1 MRIIGFLASNLVVCT
16 GAHRSVNPARGRHSR
31 SMCSMFFTH
40 QRTPPPQ
47 NCGTGNRKIL
57 QTSSASA
64 AHHAGHA
71 RKRRRARRH
80 RAAQNKKSQLSRIAR
95 HHGGRLS
102 FHIHEIPHPH
112 SLPFHAPQS
121 IARTRVRPNAHQRA
135 AKLGRNAAE
144 LVFLVPFGVGT
155 LYTVNPSLK
164 KTFIQFIFAQNNP
177 AAPTTTPRTEHRA
190 ILFIYL
196 GLL

>member
-1 MRIIGFLASNLVVCT
+1 MRIIGFLASNLAVCT
-16 GAHRSVNPARGRHSR
+16 GAHRSVNPARGRCSR

-40 QRTPPPQ
+40 QRTPPTKLRDRQ
-47 NCGTGNRKIL
+47 SEIL

-64 AHHAGHA
+64 AHRAGHA

-80 RAAQNKKSQLSRIAR
+80 RAAQNKKGRLSRIAR

-121 IARTRVRPNAHQRA
+121 IARTRVRPNAHQHA

-164 KTFIQFIFAQNNP
+164 KNFHPIHFCAK
-177 AAPTTTPRTEHRA
+177 
-190 ILFIYL
+190 
-196 GLL
+196 